1 VGDQLLSLPVIII
14 AVVVFSVATTAA
26 LHRWGRGRLALS
38 GVEYLLVGVI
48 AGPFVSGLLSDEV
61 MSQLDPV
68 VSVILGLA
76 GFSLG
81 LHLRTHLRGFGA
93 LQVGV
98 LVAVVT
104 AAIVG
109 AAVYGVL
116 STEYT
121 PDELYDNRLW
131 IALALGAAAP
141 AVSAM
146 AIDLVVARTASAGS
160 VTQLVRGLA
169 ASGNFVAVVIAGASL
184 ATRRASLESTRLGV
198 TEPQWLAAI
207 LLLGIA
213 CGLLFRIFLG
223 RATRDDDRTFLAS
236 CGVIILTSGLAA
248 ALGISPLF
256 TCAAAGA
263 TVSLTTRDRGAL
275 EQVMERLERPAL
287 AMLSIFAGAMWRPIF
302 GLVWVLPAGYFVVR
316 LVAVRVAARVGLL
329 TRPGLA
335 PVVSVGS
342 ALLAQGSVAAAI
354 AINHAQIY
362 PEEGPLVLATILTP
376 MVLVDVIA
384 PGRLR
389 RFFSNA
395 GESGRSRL
403 RATAPAPVTPT

>member
-1 VGDQLLSLPVIII
+1 MSEQLLSLPLIVV

-38 GVEYLLVGVI
+38 GVEYLIVGVI
-48 AGPFVSGLLSDEV
+48 AGPFVSGLLSDDV
-61 MSQLDPV
+61 LAQLDPI

-81 LHLRTHLRGFGA
+81 LHLRSHIRGFGA

-98 LVAVVT
+98 LVAAAT
-104 AAIVG
+104 AALVG
-109 AAVYGVL
+109 AAVYGLL
-116 STEYT
+116 STEYA
-121 PDELYDNRLW
+121 PDELYEHRLW
-131 IALALGAAAP
+131 IAMALGAAAP

-146 AIDLVVARTASAGS
+146 AIDLVVARTDSAGS
-160 VTQLVRGLA
+160 VTELVRAIA

-184 ATRRASLESTRLGV
+184 ATRRAGLESARVGV
-198 TEPQWLAAI
+198 TETQWLAAT

-223 RATRDDDRTFLAS
+223 RSSRDDDRLFLAS

-263 TVSLTTRDRGAL
+263 TVSFTSRERGAL
-275 EQVMERLERPAL
+275 EHVMERLERPAL
-287 AMLSIFAGAMWRPIF
+287 AMLSLFAGAMWRPIY
-302 GLVWVLPAGYFVVR
+302 GLVWALPIAYFIVR
-316 LVAVRVAARVGLL
+316 LIAVRVAARFGLL
-329 TRPGLA
+329 MRPGLA
-335 PVVSVGS
+335 PVVSIGA

-395 GESGRSRL
+395 GESGRSPL
-403 RATAPAPVTPT
+403 RPQADVAPS

>member
-1 VGDQLLSLPVIII
+1 
-14 AVVVFSVATTAA
+14 
-26 LHRWGRGRLALS
+26 
-38 GVEYLLVGVI
+38 
-48 AGPFVSGLLSDEV
+48 
-61 MSQLDPV
+61 
-68 VSVILGLA
+68 
-76 GFSLG
+76 
-81 LHLRTHLRGFGA
+81 LHLRTHVRGFAA

-98 LVAVVT
+98 VVAVVT
-104 AAIVG
+104 AGLVG
-109 AAVYGVL
+109 AAVYGLL
-116 STEYT
+116 STEYA
-121 PDELYDNRLW
+121 PDALYEHRLW
-131 IALALGAAAP
+131 LALALGAAAP

-160 VTQLVRGLA
+160 VTEMVRGLA

-184 ATRRASLESTRLGV
+184 ATRRASLESARLGV

-223 RATRDDDRTFLAS
+223 RSTADDDRTFLAS
-236 CGVIILTSGLAA
+236 CGVIVLTSGLAA

-263 TVSLTTRDRGAL
+263 TVSLTTRKGGAL

-302 GLVWVLPAGYFVVR
+302 GLLWLLPIAYFAAR
-316 LVAVRVAARVGLL
+316 LVAVRVAARVGLV

-335 PVVSVGS
+335 PVVSVGA

-362 PEEGPLVLATILTP
+362 PDEGPLVLATILTP
-376 MVLVDVIA
+376 MVLVDVLA

-395 GESGRSRL
+395 GESGRSQL
-403 RATAPAPVTPT
+403 QSATEASRGAGTNREA